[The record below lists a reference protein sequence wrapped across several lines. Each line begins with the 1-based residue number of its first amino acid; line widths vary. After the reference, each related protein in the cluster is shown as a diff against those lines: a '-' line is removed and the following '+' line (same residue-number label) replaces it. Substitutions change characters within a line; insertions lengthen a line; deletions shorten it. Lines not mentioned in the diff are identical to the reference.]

1 MFATLTLPAGHEL
14 PTPPRAKTVRVR
26 SANELQSALRLARQN
41 ALTLDGSG
49 LDRVLRV
56 DAGRGLLEVQAATRW
71 AELARILAAQKVDL
85 EAFGRTCTHTSSLP
99 AAVGEAVS
107 QAAPGP
113 DGLPVTA
120 HVVAVTLVTPAG
132 ELRRADRDNG
142 KPLLRLVLGGQGVV
156 GVLYSVTLS
165 IDTLRRSAANA
176 IAPVELGIAEA
187 ASRAAAT
194 CCFECL
200 LPPEEL
206 DGFLKEIRSLI
217 DERRLGLLGI
227 SVRRLVPD
235 DSCLLSWSTRQWA
248 GVEIR
253 FGTKT
258 TLGAS
263 VGAAELRRALLGAA
277 LARGGSFP
285 LRHAQ
290 DATRQQLEARYPMLK
305 GFLAEKRR
313 GDAAER
319 LQNDWY
325 RCVTAKLRSERC
337 ESRWGKN

>member
-1 MFATLTLPAGHEL
+1 MFATLSLPSGHEL
-14 PTPPRAKTVRVR
+14 PTPHRARTVRVR
-26 SANELQSALRLARQN
+26 SANELQSALRQARQN
-41 ALTLDGSG
+41 ALTLDGTG

-56 DAGRGLLEVQAATRW
+56 DARRGLLEVQAATPW
-71 AELARILAAQKVDL
+71 SELARYLAAQKIALD
-85 EAFGRTCTHTSSLP
+85 AFGGCLP
-99 AAVGEAVS
+99 ATVGEAVS

-120 HVVAVTLVTPAG
+120 HVLAVTLVTPEG
-132 ELRRADRDNG
+132 ELRRADRDSNN
-142 KPLLRLVLGGQGVV
+142 PLLRLVLGGQGVV

-165 IDTLRRSAANA
+165 IDSLRRSAANA
-176 IAPVELGIAEA
+176 IAPVELGIAET
-187 ASRAAAT
+187 ASAAAART
-194 CCFECL
+194 IECL
-200 LPPEEL
+200 LPPEAL
-206 DGFLKEIRSLI
+206 DGFLADVRALL
-217 DERRLGLLGI
+217 DERRLALLGI
-227 SVRRLVPD
+227 SVRRRLAD
-235 DSCLLSWSTRQWA
+235 DSCQLNWSTREWA

-263 VGAAELRRALLGAA
+263 VGATEVRRALLAAA
-277 LARGGSFP
+277 LARGGSFA

-290 DATRQQLEARYPMLK
+290 DATRHQLEACYPTLK

-325 RCVTAKLRSERC
+325 RCVTAKLRSEPC